1 MVHSQPLR
9 AAAVAVGARAAN
21 FAPGCDD
28 GDDGA
33 GGSLAPY
40 ADRGAP
46 W

>member
-9 AAAVAVGARAAN
+9 AAAVAEARAAN
-21 FAPGCDD
+21 FALGCDD

-33 GGSLAPY
+33 GDSLAPY
-40 ADRGAP
+40 AVRGAP